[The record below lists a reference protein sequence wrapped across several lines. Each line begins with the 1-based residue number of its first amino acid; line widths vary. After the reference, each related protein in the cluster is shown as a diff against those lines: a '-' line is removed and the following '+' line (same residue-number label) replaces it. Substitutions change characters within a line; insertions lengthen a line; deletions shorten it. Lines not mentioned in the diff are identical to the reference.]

1 MLMARS
7 STLRGA
13 AGILLAVALLVPGMA
28 TAREIPSGRLAEPAF
43 SLARL
48 WEALIQSLPDRW
60 MATVAF
66 DQGDNGWQINPNGK
80 PAPGANDDNGWQLDP
95 DG

>member
-7 STLRGA
+7 STLRSA
-13 AGILLAVALLVPGMA
+13 AGILLALTLLLPGIA
-28 TAREIPSGRLAEPAF
+28 AAREIPSGQTAEPVF

-48 WEALIQSLPDRW
+48 WTALVQVFPDGW
-60 MATVAF
+60 TASAASAE
-66 DQGDNGWQINPNGK
+66 GDNGWQIDPNGK
-80 PAPGANDDNGWQLDP
+80 PAPGANDDSGWQLDP